1 MMNFAVVLYSTHDK
15 KERRDMR
22 LKIGFK
28 TMNVHKV
35 FIINCLFFIFIHK
48 IVAADAQ
55 QVFKEANAAYAAANY
70 SLAVEKYEA
79 ILNEKVF
86 SKELYYNLANSY
98 YRLNKTGKAVL
109 NYERALR
116 LSPADSDIKNN
127 LSIAKTRIIEDI
139 EPISNVFIVRW
150 WRILRGSMSADS
162 WSVWGIIFLWIGIA
176 GIALWLLSTERL
188 MKKRGFLTGV
198 VLIPL
203 SILPFLLARDAQLE
217 SSIDYMGVITATE
230 SPFRS
235 SPDANAA
242 PVAILH
248 EGIKIQI
255 LDKIAQLVKVRLPNG
270 EEGWVEEG
278 AIERI

>member
-1 MMNFAVVLYSTHDK
+1 MNFAVVLYSTHDK

-116 LSPADSDIKNN
+116 LAPADGDIKNN
-127 LSIAKTRIIEDI
+127 LSIAKSRIVEDI

-150 WRILRGSMSADS
+150 WRILRGGMSADS
-162 WSVWGIIFLWIGIA
+162 WSVWGIMFLWVGIA

-217 SSIDYMGVITATE
+217 SNIDYMGVITVTE
-230 SPFRS
+230 STFRA
-235 SPDANAA
+235 SPDVNAA
-242 PVAILH
+242 PVAVLH

-255 LDKIAQLVKVRLPNG
+255 LDKIAQLIKVRLPNG
-270 EEGWVEEG
+270 EEGWIEEG
-278 AIERI
+278 TIERI

>member
-1 MMNFAVVLYSTHDK
+1 MNFAVVLYSTHDK
-15 KERRDMR
+15 KERRDME

-48 IVAADAQ
+48 IAAADAQ

-116 LSPADSDIKNN
+116 LAPADGDIKNN
-127 LSIAKTRIIEDI
+127 LSIAKTRIVEDI

-150 WRILRGSMSADS
+150 WRILRGGMSADG
-162 WSVWGIIFLWIGIA
+162 WSVFGILFLWVGIA
-176 GIALWLLSTERL
+176 GIALWLLSSERL
-188 MKKRGFLTGV
+188 MKKQGFLTGV
-198 VLIPL
+198 ILIPL

-217 SSIDYMGVITATE
+217 SNIDYMAVITSPE
-230 SPFRS
+230 SPFRT

-242 PVAILH
+242 PVAVLH

-255 LDKIAQLVKVRLPNG
+255 LDKIAQLIKVRLPNG

>member
-116 LSPADSDIKNN
+116 LAPADGDIKNN
-127 LSIAKTRIIEDI
+127 LSIAKSRIVEDI

-150 WRILRGSMSADS
+150 WRILRGGMSADG
-162 WSVWGIIFLWIGIA
+162 WSVWGIMFLWVGIA

>member
-150 WRILRGSMSADS
+150 WRILRGGMSADG

>member
-1 MMNFAVVLYSTHDK
+1 
-15 KERRDMR
+15 MR
-22 LKIGFK
+22 LKFEFK

-35 FIINCLFFIFIHK
+35 FIINGLFFIFIHK
-48 IVAADAQ
+48 IMAADAQ
-55 QVFKEANAAYAAANY
+55 QVFNEANTAYAAANY
-70 SLAVEKYEA
+70 SLAIEKYEA

-86 SKELYYNLANSY
+86 SKELYYNLGNAY

-116 LSPADSDIKNN
+116 IAPTDSDIKNN
-127 LSIAKTRIIEDI
+127 LSIAKTRIVEDI
-139 EPISNVFIVRW
+139 EPISSVFIVRW
-150 WRILRGSMSADS
+150 WRILRGGMSADG
-162 WSVWGIIFLWIGIA
+162 WSVWGILFLWIGIA
-176 GIALWLLSTERL
+176 GIALWLLSNERL

-217 SSIDYMGVITATE
+217 SNIDYMGVITATE
-230 SPFRS
+230 SPFRA
-235 SPDANAA
+235 SPDTNAA

-255 LDKIAQLVKVRLPNG
+255 LDKIGLQTQITFIYLQYGNNYK
-270 EEGWVEEG
+270 
-278 AIERI
+278 